1 MWWRNEAPKMRRRLA
16 KEHIM
21 TCNIH
26 AMHPDQGS
34 CDMFRV
40 RQRDQYA
47 KIRKFWKLATHSGM
61 SRAMAIA
68 VGSLGFE
75 LGRQS
80 E

>member
-34 CDMFRV
+34 CDMSECGRGTSMP
-40 RQRDQYA
+40 R
-47 KIRKFWKLATHSGM
+47 SGNF
-61 SRAMAIA
+61 
-68 VGSLGFE
+68 GSLPPIPE
-75 LGRQS
+75 CRGRWRSQLVALVLN
-80 E
+80 